1 MGLHSVIQTN
11 VHPSQHVVL
20 VESLRAA
27 QTIAKLLA
35 ERFPQSSFSYEIGG
49 AFNRADSHPAMRDS
63 ALSFEVQNLVK
74 KELATETGNPRDMPK
89 WQVCFFDSRNTAH
102 KCWQVSATL
111 DHDTEVLKRIKVD
124 PTFRGSE
131 VVFTD
136 YPTPET
142 TVLMLDAF
150 VARQE
155 AA

>member
-11 VHPSQHVVL
+11 VHPKQHVVL

-27 QTIAKLLA
+27 QIIAKLLA
-35 ERFPQSSFSYEIGG
+35 ERFPQSSFSYENGG

-63 ALSFEVQNLVK
+63 ARSFEVQNLVK
-74 KELATETGNPRDMPK
+74 QELAAETDNPNDLPK
-89 WQVCFFDSRNTAH
+89 WIVSFFDSRETVH
-102 KCWQVSATL
+102 KCWQVNSTF
-111 DHDTEVLKRIKVD
+111 DHDTQAIKRIKSD
-124 PTFRGSE
+124 PTFRGSQ
-131 VVFTD
+131 VIFAD

-150 VARQE
+150 AAQQE

>member
-11 VHPSQHVVL
+11 VHPKQHVAL

-74 KELATETGNPRDMPK
+74 KELESETGNPHDLPK
-89 WQVCFFDSRNTAH
+89 WIVSFFDSRKTIH

-111 DHDTEVLKRIKVD
+111 DHDNEALRRIKAD
-124 PTFRGSE
+124 PNFRGSE
-131 VVFTD
+131 VIFAD
-136 YPTPET
+136 YPAPET

-150 VARQE
+150 AASQE